1 MRGLNGKAGLVAG
14 GARGIGAAT
23 ARRLAEEGAMVAIGD
38 IRFELAQETAA
49 SIVAAGGRAI
59 AVELDGTKPD
69 SAAAAVAA
77 TLAAFDRLD
86 FVHSNLAGGTE
97 GDHDALDCPLDVFD
111 KSVAVNLRSHL
122 ILTQAALPAM
132 LKRGGGAMV
141 YTSSGAATGGNPFQP
156 AYAMTKNGVHALAR
170 HVATRYGRQGVRSN
184 VIAPGLILTEAV
196 KQHLTEA
203 DVEKG
208 RKRTPHTRFGEP
220 KDIAALVAFLVSDDG
235 EFINGQVLYV
245 NGGLQLR
252 D

>member
-1 MRGLNGKAGLVAG
+1 MRGLAGKAGLVAG

-23 ARRLAEEGAMVAIGD
+23 ARRLAEEGASVAIGD
-38 IRFELAQETAA
+38 ILGDLARETAA
-49 SIVAAGGRAI
+49 SIEAAGGKAI
-59 AVELDGTKPD
+59 AVELDGTSPD
-69 SAAAAVAA
+69 SAAKAVAA
-77 TLAAFDRLD
+77 TLSAYGRFDFL
-86 FVHSNLAGGTE
+86 HSNLAGATE

-111 KSVAVNLRSHL
+111 ASVAVNLRAHL
-122 ILTQAALPAM
+122 ILTQAALPEM
-132 LKRGGGAMV
+132 LKRGGGAIV

-184 VIAPGLILTEAV
+184 AIAPGLILTEAV
-196 KQHLTEA
+196 KIHLTEA

-220 KDIAALVAFLVSDDG
+220 KDIAATVAFLASDDG